1 MSAAGPSTRGA
12 AGSPL
17 IAAGAP
23 SVRPAPPALA
33 VRELTVVFDR
43 PDAPPLPAVRGVS
56 FTLHRG
62 QTVAIVGES
71 GSGKSV
77 TALATLGLLPTP
89 PARVVSG
96 AALVATD
103 RGVVDTLAASD
114 REVRAIR
121 GRVVSVI
128 FQEPMT
134 ALNPVLTI
142 GAQLVEAIRAHRD
155 IPRREAL
162 ERAASALEGVG
173 FTDPRAR
180 LRAYPHE
187 LSGGM
192 RQRALLAMA
201 LATEPRTLIADEPT
215 TALDSATQRRMLH
228 LLHEARERRGL
239 ALLLITHSLSLV
251 AAQADV
257 VCVMWSGRVVE
268 YGRTAEVIESPMH
281 PYTRALLAARPAL
294 WAVRPRLGAPPPEP
308 EPIAEAGGAPAW
320 APGASHGE
328 HRLLRVAPARWVGVS
343 IERDASSAMHE
354 PPDISPGEPAAPAAH
369 ITGAG

>member
-1 MSAAGPSTRGA
+1 MRGA
-12 AGSPL
+12 AGSSL
-17 IAAGAP
+17 MATGAP
-23 SVRPAPPALA
+23 PAPPALA
-33 VRELTVVFDR
+33 VRDLTVMFDR

-89 PARVVSG
+89 PARVVGG

-103 RGVVDTLAASD
+103 QGVVDTLAASERSL
-114 REVRAIR
+114 REVR

-142 GAQLVEAIRAHRD
+142 SAQLVEAIRAHRD

-215 TALDSATQRRMLH
+215 TALDSATQRRMLD
-228 LLHEARERRGL
+228 LLHEARVSRGL

-268 YGRTAEVIESPMH
+268 YGSAAQVIESPMH

-308 EPIAEAGGAPAW
+308 EPITEAGGAPAW
-320 APGASHGE
+320 VPGAAHGE

-343 IERDASSAMHE
+343 LERDPSPAMLE
-354 PPDISPGEPAAPAAH
+354 PPDIAPEAPGASGAPGAPAAPIAS
-369 ITGAG
+369 AG